1 ASFLGSPAMNF
12 VEATL
17 ARRGDAIVADLDDG
31 VAIPIAAARFV
42 ELPVGARVD
51 VGVRA
56 HDVRLE
62 GGGAPLDVALVEAL
76 GAESFAHGTLGA
88 APFVARVAASAP
100 VKKGDRIE
108 LAFDDVHLFDRS
120 TGRSLRAP

>member
-1 ASFLGSPAMNF
+1 M
-12 VEATL
+12 
-17 ARRGDAIVADLDDG
+17 
-31 VAIPIAAARFV
+31 
-42 ELPVGARVD
+42 
-51 VGVRA
+51 RA
-56 HDVRLE
+56 HDVKLE

-76 GAESFAHGTLGA
+76 GAESFAHGTIGG